1 MQFSEMSTAGM
12 RKGLL
17 DLAQAPVPLIKQKR
31 MHCPIAFP
39 GDHTRMPKRV
49 KAYVKPNASGDMN
62 EPHADIH
69 DQSLQQQ
76 TH

>member
-1 MQFSEMSTAGM
+1 M

-76 TH
+76 LILLFC